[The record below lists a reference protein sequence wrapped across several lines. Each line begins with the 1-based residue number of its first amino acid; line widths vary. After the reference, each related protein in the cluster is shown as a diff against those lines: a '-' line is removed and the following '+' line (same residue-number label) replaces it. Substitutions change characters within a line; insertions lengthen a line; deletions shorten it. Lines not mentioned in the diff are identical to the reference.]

1 MALRLIRE
9 WSGTIDRPRDADPG
23 TAMQAGSGIAGAH
36 GQMVEILPVKVM
48 QRMLRPLVS
57 GGVDDVAPLVQV
69 QA

>member
-1 MALRLIRE
+1 MAFRPTRQG
-9 WSGTIDRPRDADPG
+9 SGTIDRTLDSDPG

-36 GQMVEILPVKVM
+36 GQMLEILPVKVM

-57 GGVDDVAPLVQV
+57 RGVDDVALLVQV